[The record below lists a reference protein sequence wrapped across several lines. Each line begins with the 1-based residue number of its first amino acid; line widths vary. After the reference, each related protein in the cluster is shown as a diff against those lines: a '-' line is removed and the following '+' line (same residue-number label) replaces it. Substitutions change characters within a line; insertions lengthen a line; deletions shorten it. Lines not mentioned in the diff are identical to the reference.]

1 MKCHPVS
8 AATISSRVLHQR
20 PVVQQHRD
28 RCRIRAQAS
37 DLHVGRLTSMPKRS
51 SHTLLGF
58 ALQMQ
63 PSWELLGLFSAGSAA
78 LGAIATA
85 GILNAFNRRKP
96 RDTEP
101 NAKRQKLSPPSPAKL
116 EQTAAPA
123 AGESEQQ
130 DVELPD
136 RQLSFQAATPTAD
149 QPDEDAPGT
158 PEAEVSGGNHMPQN
172 DSVVDL
178 QKLQEL
184 EQRVRRASCLQDP
197 LTAAKHRSS
206 VFQLKTMTRKRAWN
220 AQRCLHACMHRQ
232 CTTIAVSVQVV
243 CECFA
248 RPLPLLSLPLMSAVE
263 GFPQCISHTLQ
274 HGVSLLSCGACAL
287 LLWIEVRPGSTCLSP
302 SPCLPLQQ
310 HGLLANVT
318 CMFVTGAGCRPKC
331 PG

>member
-1 MKCHPVS
+1 MKCHPAS

-28 RCRIRAQAS
+28 RCRIIVYWLNYRRSGTSKQLTPQGQIQSTRTLIVNAPAQAS

-51 SHTLLGF
+51 FHTLLGF

-96 RDTEP
+96 RARDTEP

-136 RQLSFQAATPTAD
+136 RQLSFQAAEPTAD

-158 PEAEVSGGNHMPQN
+158 PEAEVSGNHMPQN

-184 EQRVRRASCLQDP
+184 EQRVRSASCLRTL
-197 LTAAKHRSS
+197 LTAATEA
-206 VFQLKTMTRKRAWN
+206 VFYMSG
-220 AQRCLHACMHRQ
+220 QRPCSEFGMHNVACLHASAQ
-232 CTTIAVSVQVV
+232 AVHHHSSV
-243 CECFA
+243 A
-248 RPLPLLSLPLMSAVE
+248 ASRPRPPA
-263 GFPQCISHTLQ
+263 Q
-274 HGVSLLSCGACAL
+274 SLLFYYFRIC
-287 LLWIEVRPGSTCLSP
+287 
-302 SPCLPLQQ
+302 QQ
-310 HGLLANVT
+310 SRAFRNAHRTHYSMV
-318 CMFVTGAGCRPKC
+318 C
-331 PG
+331 